1 MPLCEPAE
9 VTRLLKTAPIAAC
22 LAKTAGARKALTGGL
37 TELLMKASASNDDEY
52 FGPGNGHPME
62 NTAPYNYNTLSYGA
76 AILGGREVKGLLEMR
91 NGGGFYAEKFEALL
105 GDGFVTVE
113 GSGHG
118 VQATLKR
125 STPAKQVK
133 NWDLR
138 LPLYLGRRFD
148 LVVCT
153 EVAEH
158 VEPVFSSQIVLNLVL
173 HSDVVWF
180 SSAHDGTHNDAFI
193 NHPNERPLK
202 LWESL
207 FDFYGYKIHLLPP
220 WITTLLHS
228 RGHFIAYS
236 ASAVE
241 VTPAVRARLEMVA
254 AGQVWDSTTPAP
266 CSGLLTGL
274 RPALV
279 GHRPLKAAGKSGLL
293 VGYWRTNYW

>member
-1 MPLCEPAE
+1 LPGKDGRCKKGSYWWVDKTVDESF
-9 VTRLLKTAPIAAC
+9 RLAQLDATYD
-22 LAKTAGARKALTGGL
+22 G
-37 TELLMKASASNDDEY
+37 EY

-62 NTAPYNYNTLSYGA
+62 NTAPYIYNTLSYGA

-125 STPAKQVK
+125 SIPAKQVK

-180 SSAHDGTHNDAFI
+180 SFAHDGTHNDAFI

-220 WITTLLHS
+220 WITTLLHN
-228 RGHFIAYS
+228 RGHFIAYN
-236 ASAVE
+236 ASAVK

-254 AGQVWDSTTPAP
+254 AGQVWDSTTGGWHVKDQTVDMLFRRIA
-266 CSGLLTGL
+266 
-274 RPALV
+274 AL
-279 GHRPLKAAGKSGLL
+279 HHDQAQAID
-293 VGYWRTNYW
+293 